1 MNGSFINQIELN
13 NYIEKLKCLKDIQ
26 NDNTNN
32 IKREL
37 NKIMQYYS
45 TANRSELT
53 SKKEKS
59 IADLDII
66 NLNLNKYISVIEY
79 IIIKYQLLAKETNKK
94 FNNIIEMR
102 SNNE

>member
-1 MNGSFINQIELN
+1 MNESFINQIELN

-32 IKREL
+32 IKKEL
-37 NKIMQYYS
+37 DKIMQYYS
-45 TANRSELT
+45 TSNRSELIN
-53 SKKEKS
+53 KKEKS
-59 IADLDII
+59 TADLDIL

-94 FNNIIEMR
+94 FNNIIETG

>member
-1 MNGSFINQIELN
+1 MNESFINQIELN

-26 NDNTNN
+26 NDNTND

-37 NKIMQYYS
+37 DKIMQYYS
-45 TANRSELT
+45 TANRSELIN
-53 SKKEKS
+53 KQEKS
-59 IADLDII
+59 IADLDIL

-94 FNNIIEMR
+94 FNNIIETG

>member
-26 NDNTNN
+26 NDNINGL
-32 IKREL
+32 KRNL
-37 NKIMQYYS
+37 SKVIQYYCTTNS
-45 TANRSELT
+45 SELI

-59 IADLDII
+59 IADLETL
-66 NLNLNKYISVIEY
+66 NLNLNKYISVIEH

-94 FNNIIEMR
+94 FNNIIETG